1 MLVVVGGAVV
11 VVVVGATVVV
21 VDDVAAT
28 VWGVDDARASW
39 SLPQPAATTAA
50 STRSASGVRRRR
62 TLLDGTERVGQR
74 VRVRSGSGLTL
85 LRANRPFRALWL
97 SRSTSYL
104 GDAMGLVALLLHVAG
119 EQGEAGAVAALLLV
133 GDFFPSLLGP
143 LLGTVG
149 DRFDVRRVLV
159 GCELVQAALM
169 AALALWLPSSLPLL
183 LVVVGVRAVAG
194 QVFLP
199 ASRAVVPS
207 LVEDVDLE
215 GANAAVGLGANGME
229 AVGPLLA
236 AVLLP
241 VVGVRGVLAVD
252 AATFV
257 VSALLLLRLPVRD
270 GPVAHDA
277 SFLADAREGL
287 RFLRSAR
294 LVRAVALGFVGVALC
309 TGVDDVALVF
319 LARDELG
326 GGEAATAALYAGGGV
341 GLIAGFA
348 LLGRRRLPT
357 VAWVAVAGFVLSSAG
372 DLLTGLAWSVG
383 AAFAFQALRGIGNA
397 SIDVGVSTV
406 IQRDVPAPL
415 RSRVFGTVFGGV
427 GVAAAGSYLLG
438 AGLLELTDARTTFV
452 VAGAG
457 GLVAAMLTAVAVRRT

>member
-1 MLVVVGGAVV
+1 MLVVVVGAAVVVVVIGAVV
-11 VVVVGATVVV
+11 VVEETATV
-21 VDDVAAT
+21 D
-28 VWGVDDARASW
+28 GVDDARASG
-39 SLPQPAATTAA
+39 SLPQPAAATAA
-50 STRSASGVRRRR
+50 SRRSASGVRRRR
-62 TLLDGTERVGQR
+62 TLLDGTDRVGQR

-97 SRSTSYL
+97 ARSTSYL

-119 EQGEAGAVAALLLV
+119 EHGEAGAVAALLLV
-133 GDFFPSLLGP
+133 GDFVPSLLGP
-143 LLGTVG
+143 VLGTVG

-159 GCELVQAALM
+159 ACELAQATLM

-207 LVEDVDLE
+207 LVDDADLE

-229 AVGPLLA
+229 AVGPLA
-236 AVLLP
+236 AAALIPL
-241 VVGVRGVLAVD
+241 VGVRGVLAVD

-270 GPVAHDA
+270 APIEHEA

-326 GGEAATAALYAGGGV
+326 GGEAATAALYAAVGV
-341 GLIAGFA
+341 GLLVGFG
-348 LLGRRRLPT
+348 LLGRRRLPPAAS
-357 VAWVAVAGFVLSSAG
+357 VAIAGFALASG
-372 DLLTGLAWSVG
+372 GNLLTGLAWSVG

-406 IQRDVPAPL
+406 IQREVPAAL

-438 AGLLELTDARTTFV
+438 ALLLDVTDARTTFV

-457 GLVAAMLTAVAVRRT
+457 GLVAAMLTAVAVRRA